1 MTSKRI
7 TLAEAASRLLE
18 MDNLTILCHRS
29 PDGDTMGSGH
39 ALCRALRDMGKKARV
54 ACADPLPRK
63 MAYMA
68 AGMEELSFE
77 EEHVVSV
84 DVADIALLGSLR
96 EAYEGRVELAIDHHA
111 THRDFAAELC
121 VIPSFGS
128 ACEIVF
134 DLLAEMGAPL
144 TKEIADCL
152 YTGIAT
158 DTGCFKY
165 AAVTPLTHRKIAA
178 LMEAGADHTAICKVM
193 FDTKSLA
200 CFKLESEA
208 LSALE
213 THFGGALA
221 LIRVTREMM
230 QLGGVTEEDLDSI
243 AALPRKIE
251 GVQIGI
257 TVKEREGEF
266 KVSLRTEETADAAK
280 ICSMF
285 GGGGHI
291 RAAGCSFTE
300 PYEVFMPKLLAACG
314 DELRKA
320 GIPVD

>member
-1 MTSKRI
+1 MATKRI
-7 TLAEAASRLLE
+7 SVKEAAARLLA
-18 MDNLTILCHRS
+18 MDNVVILCHKN

-39 ALCRALRDMGKKARV
+39 ALCHALRGMGKNARV

-63 MAYMA
+63 MSYMA
-68 AGMEELSFE
+68 DGLVELSFE
-77 EEHVVSV
+77 EEHVISI
-84 DVADIALLGSLR
+84 DVADTVLLGSLR
-96 EAYEGRVELAIDHHA
+96 EVYGDRIELAIDHHA
-111 THRDFAAELC
+111 THRDFAKEAC
-121 VIPSFGS
+121 VIPHYAS
-128 ACEIVF
+128 ACEIAF
-134 DLLAEMGAPL
+134 DLIEELGTPF
-144 TKEIADCL
+144 TREIADCL

-178 LMEAGADHTAICKVM
+178 LMEAGADHVGICKVM

-213 THFGGALA
+213 MHFDGKLA
-221 LIRVTREMM
+221 LINVTREMM
-230 QLGGVTEEDLDSI
+230 ALGGVTDEDLDSI
-243 AALPRKIE
+243 TALPRKIE
-251 GVQIGI
+251 GVLCGV
-257 TVKEREGEF
+257 TVKEKEGEY
-266 KVSLRTEETADAAK
+266 KVSLRTEAPVDAAK

-300 PYEVFMPKLLAACG
+300 APEVFMPRLLAACG
-314 DELRKA
+314 DEIMRA
-320 GIPVD
+320 GVVVG

>member
-1 MTSKRI
+1 MESKRI
-7 TLAEAASRLLE
+7 TLKEAAARLLS
-18 MDNLTILCHRS
+18 MDNVVILCHKN

-39 ALCRALRDMGKKARV
+39 ALCRALRNMGKKARV

-63 MAYMA
+63 MSYMA
-68 AGMEELSFE
+68 AGLEEMSFE
-77 EEHVVSV
+77 EEHVISI
-84 DVADIALLGSLR
+84 DVADISLLGELK
-96 EAYEGRVELAIDHHA
+96 EVYAGRIELAIDHHA
-111 THRDFAAELC
+111 THRDFADEVC
-121 VIPSFGS
+121 VISHFGS
-128 ACEIVF
+128 ACEIAF
-134 DLLAEMGAPL
+134 DLIEEMGAPL

-165 AAVTPLTHRKIAA
+165 AAVTPLTHRKIAT
-178 LMEAGADHTAICKVM
+178 LMEAGADHVGICKVM

-200 CFKLESEA
+200 CFKLESKA
-208 LSALE
+208 LDALE
-213 THFGGALA
+213 MYFDGALA

-230 QLGGVTEEDLDSI
+230 ALGGVTDEDLDSI

-251 GVQIGI
+251 GVLCGI
-257 TVKEREGEF
+257 TIKERGGEH
-266 KVSLRTEETADAAK
+266 KVSMRTEAPVDAAK

-300 PYEVFMPKLLAACG
+300 APDVFLPKLLAACG
-314 DELRKA
+314 DELKKA
-320 GIPVD
+320 GL

>member
-1 MTSKRI
+1 VQSKRI
-7 TLAEAASRLLE
+7 SLKEAAARLAK
-18 MDNLTILCHRS
+18 MDNVVILCHKN

-39 ALCRALRDMGKKARV
+39 AICRALRNMGKNARV

-63 MAYMA
+63 MSYMA
-68 AGMEELSFE
+68 AGMEELSFN
-77 EEHVVSV
+77 EEHVISI
-84 DVADIALLGSLR
+84 DVADAVLLGSLK
-96 EAYEGRVELAIDHHA
+96 EVYEGRIELAFDHHA
-111 THRDFAAELC
+111 THRDFADEAC
-121 VIPSFGS
+121 VISEYAS
-128 ACEIVF
+128 ACEIAF
-134 DLLAEMGAPL
+134 DLLEELGAPL

-178 LMEAGADHTAICKVM
+178 LMEAGADHVGICKVM

-213 THFGGALA
+213 MHFGGTLA
-221 LIRVTREMM
+221 LINVTREMM
-230 QLGGVTEEDLDSI
+230 KLGGVTDEDLDSI
-243 AALPRKIE
+243 TAIPRKIE
-251 GVQIGI
+251 GVLCGI
-257 TVKEREGEF
+257 TVKEKEGEY
-266 KVSLRTEETADAAK
+266 KVSLRTEAPVDAAK

-291 RAAGCSFTE
+291 RAAGCSFSE
-300 PYEVFMPKLLAACG
+300 SPESFMPRLLAACG
-314 DELRKA
+314 EELKRA
-320 GIPVD
+320 GVVVD